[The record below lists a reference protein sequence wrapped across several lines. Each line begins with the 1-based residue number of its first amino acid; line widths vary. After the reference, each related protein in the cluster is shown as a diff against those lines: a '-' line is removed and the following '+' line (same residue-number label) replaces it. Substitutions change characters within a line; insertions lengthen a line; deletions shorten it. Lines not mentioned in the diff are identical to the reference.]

1 MKQLQPVRRYKRATL
16 LLLCMTILL
25 QLGTGARATD
35 EQKFVQVSLV
45 SLIATPDKYDGML
58 VMVKGIA
65 HLDNKTSMYSIFLT
79 REDKRAGNGLNGIYL
94 VLGSS
99 LANVDQFNDK
109 YILVRGLFEAKN
121 KGHLDSFSGSL
132 TNVDLIRAIPL
143 DIK

>member
-1 MKQLQPVRRYKRATL
+1 MRRYKPATL
-16 LLLCMTILL
+16 WLLCMTILL
-25 QLGTGARATD
+25 QLGAGARATD

-65 HLDNKTSMYSIFLT
+65 HLDNKTSMYAIFLT

-94 VLGSS
+94 VLASS
-99 LANVDQFNDK
+99 LANVDRFNDN

-132 TNVDLIRAIPL
+132 TNVDLIRPIPL